1 MGAKAGVK
9 LEKLVEVI
17 SAGGVNSGLFQLM
30 SKTLQGDY
38 AAMKFEL
45 NNATKDL
52 RYYAHLSESMK
63 VPSIIGGSVH
73 QALSTAVALGYGSE
87 MVPSLVKAQAQLN
100 QVKIG
105 QS

>member
-1 MGAKAGVK
+1 
-9 LEKLVEVI
+9 
-17 SAGGVNSGLFQLM
+17 
-30 SKTLQGDY
+30 
-38 AAMKFEL
+38 
-45 NNATKDL
+45 
-52 RYYAHLSESMK
+52 MK